1 MQFMVEKRNKYLLAL
16 IILLFF
22 ICFLVMR
29 KNGYA
34 KEDVFVLAI
43 LEGALL
49 LLFWKKTKMVGFLVF
64 VFSIFILGNR

>member
-49 LLFWKKTKMVGFLVF
+49 LLFW
-64 VFSIFILGNR
+64 